1 MEVSLYQA
9 AAAMNATAQW
19 QEMIAENLTTSSIA
33 GGRKHD
39 ISFAD
44 VQAGMDPN
52 ASNGAQSAYFIP
64 TARAVTNFQP
74 GEIHA
79 SSNPMDFAL
88 DGPGYFTIQLPN
100 GHEAYTRGGEFQLNA
115 KGQLV
120 TNQGYPVLGNAG
132 PLQFNPN
139 SSDTVSISAN
149 GDVSQ
154 GQQPVGKLKLTE
166 FRNPQNLTTIGAD
179 EFRADTPDAQ
189 AAPATSTK
197 VRQGFLE
204 AANASPTTEMSGLV
218 TAMRMFE
225 ANQKVM
231 QMQSDRMSRTI
242 SELGGTS

>member
-19 QEMIAENLTTSSIA
+19 QEMIAENLTTASIA

-39 ISFAD
+39 ISFQD

-52 ASNGAQSAYFIP
+52 AASGSQSAYFIP
-64 TARAVTNFQP
+64 TAQTLTNFQP
-74 GEIHA
+74 GELHA

-88 DGPGYFTIQLPN
+88 DGPGYFTIQMPN
-100 GHEAYTRGGEFQLNA
+100 GQNAYTRGGEFQLNA

-120 TNQGYPVLGNAG
+120 TNQGYPVLGEGG

-139 SSDTVSISAN
+139 SSDFVTISPT
-149 GDVSQ
+149 GEVSQ
-154 GQQPVGKLKLTE
+154 GAQQVGHLKVTE
-166 FRNPQNLTTIGAD
+166 FKNPQYLTMIGAN
-179 EFRADTPDAQ
+179 EFRSDSPDAQ
-189 AAPATSTK
+189 ATPATSTK

-242 SELGGTS
+242 TELGGTS

>member
-19 QEMIAENLTTSSIA
+19 QEMIAENLTTSSIS
-33 GGRKHD
+33 GGRKRD
-39 ISFAD
+39 ISFSD

-52 ASNGAQSAYFIP
+52 TSSSSPSAYFIP
-64 TARAVTNFQP
+64 TAQTLTNFQP
-74 GEIHA
+74 GELHA

-88 DGPGYFTIQLPN
+88 EGPGYFSVQLPN
-100 GHEAYTRGGEFQLNA
+100 GQESYTRGGEFELNA

-120 TNQGYPVLGNAG
+120 TNQGYPVLGNSG

-139 SSDTVSISAN
+139 SSDSITISPT
-149 GDVSQ
+149 GEVSQ
-154 GQQPVGKLKLTE
+154 GQQQVGRLKLTE
-166 FRNPQNLTTIGAD
+166 FKNPQDLTMIGAN
-179 EFRADTPDAQ
+179 EFRSDTPDAQ
-189 AAPATSTK
+189 ATPATSTK